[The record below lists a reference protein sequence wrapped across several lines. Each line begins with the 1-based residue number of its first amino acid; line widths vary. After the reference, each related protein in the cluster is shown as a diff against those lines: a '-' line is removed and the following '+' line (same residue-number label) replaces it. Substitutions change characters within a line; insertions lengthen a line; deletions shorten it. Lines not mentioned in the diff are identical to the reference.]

1 MDNAAD
7 YEGRRNNANTAASYG
22 QDPQRP
28 RPGPSSM
35 ISPQFTTSQNYD
47 LQDQQDDLLERL
59 AGQYTSFEAH
69 DMLVKAFEK
78 TITGRLSASFKDGI
92 RLAEVVED
100 AIKPK
105 IGIAFLAGADTPQVT
120 QMEQIQMSQKEPDQK
135 DASWRVNTAGALLKN
150 FDVDK
155 SMSIIATD
163 NTPAVIAAARQ
174 RMNATGPFT
183 DPNATSNHRAL
194 ALRRHQD
201 RIVTIRSD
209 NVKIVNVL
217 FSEKWDLEGLLVE
230 VDQSSLMAVILNYR
244 HIINRGGSD
253 LSCGETIKLL
263 DNMIEDARRLC
274 IRSPILFRMS
284 TRRHIISSKNTR
296 YGVDHGTMF
305 QTLTTS
311 SGIKNIISLS
321 AAYFNSLASYNRQE
335 QQLIR
340 PRFLQ
345 MLVLL
350 LSLLNDDDLSEL
362 AEFLEV
368 TYSIQAHRQHIELL
382 ILKVLP
388 LMSINSKIF
397 LRSLIIACD
406 GPLANPDPQ
415 LSDQPQLWS
424 MFLHHLV
431 DHQYVLPGTIEQV
444 GSAECSWVI
453 NWPEKGYSDSGIFK
467 HLQYAGPARTIN
479 EIPPINLTAEYTSN
493 EVTIILTNG
502 CRYIV
507 SVEDLENITRM
518 TPRRYAVV
526 EATPEG
532 RSFNLDITDVQVNEP
547 LYRAIW
553 EINTTLNVVKS
564 ILPARPKHTMSARLN
579 SIIGE
584 RLPISRRLSRGG
596 SPSEQSLLPEIK
608 GSGRLTYH
616 VASLN
621 EHMLAVTYKV
631 EGRKITR
638 RELVRHLASDLSKMR
653 AAIEAIEITV
663 QQTFDEKR
671 LDERI
676 RQTVHGIRARLV
688 AVWRLYRLAEENKE
702 KMEKYSAKL
711 ADEPISKV
719 LYPIGAEET
728 PIAVWNVYKAWR
740 GGGNGDVIYIEAQ
753 RRSVHSVTL
762 LNDGMTMEVS
772 FHGHETK
779 YFVTPLTKI
788 EDGEHEEEIR
798 SEDMVILAG
807 QYLIVVE
814 RNGITFTPNELANS
828 GHHHHNHPQQQHG
841 ISKAGD
847 EPLLGPCQP
856 ATPTSFAASRS
867 TERYPRIERRSVPE
881 SSAAAATPTRRTPP
895 RPQMQL
901 ETILNWL
908 KITGVESPRRRR
920 RHPQND
926 ATQMIISAIR

>member
-1 MDNAAD
+1 MAVRA
-7 YEGRRNNANTAASYG
+7 
-22 QDPQRP
+22 
-28 RPGPSSM
+28 RPGPSSLT
-35 ISPQFTTSQNYD
+35 SPQFTTSQHGD

-59 AGQYTSFEAH
+59 AGHYTTFEAH
-69 DMLVKAFEK
+69 DLLVKAFEK
-78 TITGRLSASFKDGI
+78 TVTGNLSASFKDGI

-100 AIKPK
+100 GIKPK

-155 SMSIIATD
+155 SMSIIETD

-183 DPNATSNHRAL
+183 DPNASSNQRAL

-201 RIVTIRSD
+201 RIVTIDSD

-217 FSEKWDLEGLLVE
+217 SSEKWDLEGLLVE

-244 HIINRGGSD
+244 HIINRGGSN

-274 IRSPILFRMS
+274 IRSPVLFRMA
-284 TRRHIISSKNTR
+284 TRRHIISSKSTR

-321 AAYFNSLASYNRQE
+321 AAYFNSLASYNQQE
-335 QQLIR
+335 QHLIR

-350 LSLLNDDDLSEL
+350 LSLLNEDDLGEI

-368 TYSIQAHRQHIELL
+368 TYSIQAERHHIELL

-397 LRSLIIACD
+397 LNSLVTAFD
-406 GPLANPDPQ
+406 GPLVNPSPH
-415 LSDQPQLWS
+415 LSDQPWMWS
-424 MFLHHLV
+424 VFLHRILKHK
-431 DHQYVLPGTIEQV
+431 YILPGTLEQV
-444 GSAECSWVI
+444 GNDECSWVVT
-453 NWPEKGYSDSGIFK
+453 WPEKGYSDSSVFK
-467 HLQYAGPARTIN
+467 NLQYAGSARTIN
-479 EIPPINLTAEYTSN
+479 EIPPISLTAEYTSN

-502 CRYIV
+502 CKYIV

-518 TPRRYAVV
+518 TPRRYALV

-564 ILPARPKHTMSARLN
+564 ILPPRPKHTMSARLN
-579 SIIGE
+579 TILGE

-596 SPSEQSLLPEIK
+596 RPDEQSLLPEIK

-621 EHMLAVTYKV
+621 EQMLAVTYKV

-653 AAIEAIEITV
+653 AAIEAIEVTV
-663 QQTFDEKR
+663 QQTFEEKR
-671 LDERI
+671 LDERL
-676 RQTVHGIRARLV
+676 RQTVHGIRAKLG

-702 KMEKYSAKL
+702 KMERYSAKL
-711 ADEPISKV
+711 SDEPISKV
-719 LYPIGAEET
+719 LYPIGSEDT
-728 PIAVWNVYKAWR
+728 PIAIWNNYKAWHV
-740 GGGNGDVIYIEAQ
+740 GGEDVLYVEAQ
-753 RRSVHSVTL
+753 RRTVHLVTL
-762 LNDGMTMEVS
+762 MSDGMTMMVT
-772 FHGHETK
+772 FYDNETK
-779 YFVTPLTKI
+779 YFVTPLKKL
-788 EDGEHEEEIR
+788 EEGEHDEEIKPDDR
-798 SEDMVILAG
+798 VILAG

-814 RNGITFTPNELANS
+814 PNGMTFTPNGLR
-828 GHHHHNHPQQQHG
+828 Q
-841 ISKAGD
+841 AG
-847 EPLLGPCQP
+847 PGNGRNNNIPRPGPGP
-856 ATPTSFAASRS
+856 GRNGAAMTRPMPTDGGNGPVS
-867 TERYPRIERRSVPE
+867 ERPS
-881 SSAAAATPTRRTPP
+881 P
-895 RPQMQL
+895 RPQMPL
-901 ETILNWL
+901 EMILNWL

-920 RHPQND
+920 RHPQMD
-926 ATQMIISAIR
+926 VTQMVISAIR

>member
-1 MDNAAD
+1 MDHAD
-7 YEGRRNNANTAASYG
+7 HAGHRDNANTTAVQG
-22 QDPQRP
+22 QDLHRP

-35 ISPQFTTSQNYD
+35 ISPQFTTSQHYD

-78 TITGRLSASFKDGI
+78 TNTGELSASFKDGI

-163 NTPAVIAAARQ
+163 NTPA
-174 RMNATGPFT
+174 
-183 DPNATSNHRAL
+183 
-194 ALRRHQD
+194 
-201 RIVTIRSD
+201 
-209 NVKIVNVL
+209 IVNVL

-230 VDQSSLMAVILNYR
+230 VDQSSLVAVILNYR
-244 HIINRGGSD
+244 HIINRGGSN

-284 TRRHIISSKNTR
+284 TRRHIVSSKNTR

-335 QQLIR
+335 QHLIR

-350 LSLLNDDDLSEL
+350 LSLLNDDDLTEL

-431 DHQYVLPGTIEQV
+431 DHQYILPGTLEQV
-444 GSAECSWVI
+444 GSPECSWVI

-579 SIIGE
+579 NIIGE

-596 SPSEQSLLPEIK
+596 SSTEQSLLPEIK

-676 RQTVHGIRARLV
+676 RQTVHGIRARLL

-719 LYPIGAEET
+719 LYPIGAEDT
-728 PIAVWNVYKAWR
+728 PVAVWNNYKAWR
-740 GGGNGDVIYIEAQ
+740 GGNGTITKHGVAAMEML
-753 RRSVHSVTL
+753 STSK
-762 LNDGMTMEVS
+762 LNVVG

-788 EDGEHEEEIR
+788 EDGEYEEEIK
-798 SEDMVILAG
+798 SEDNVILAG

-814 RNGITFTPNELANS
+814 RNGVTFTPNELPNPGHQS
-828 GHHHHNHPQQQHG
+828 GKPKDG
-841 ISKAGD
+841 
-847 EPLLGPCQP
+847 PLGPSPP
-856 ATPTSFAASRS
+856 ALARNGHIN
-867 TERYPRIERRSVPE
+867 ERYPVMERRSVPGPPPRK
-881 SSAAAATPTRRTPP
+881 TP

-901 ETILNWL
+901 ETVLNWL
-908 KITGVESPRRRR
+908 KVTGVETPRRRR
-920 RHPQND
+920 RHPQID